1 VNPAPSVLAL
11 IAECTAVSGNV
22 IQDMVQ
28 DVTGNDVAGGA
39 GIEIGGY
46 VKLGTATNVVLTVR
60 DAKLKNFYT
69 ETLTADTVIFPG
81 ANGVTLPLQA
91 ISFSVTP
98 STGTFTVYWH
108 VQK

>member
-1 VNPAPSVLAL
+1 MNPAPSVLAL
-11 IAECTAVSGNV
+11 IAECTAVASTV
-22 IQDMVQ
+22 VQDMVQ

-46 VKLGTATNVVLTVR
+46 VKLGTATNIVLTIR
-60 DAKLKNFYT
+60 DANIKNIYAETIT
-69 ETLTADTVIFPG
+69 EDTTIFPLG
-81 ANGVTLPLQA
+81 HGVTLPLQVV
-91 ISFSVTP
+91 SLSVTP